1 MADNIEIR
9 LDRLTD
15 AIKGLYAKSS
25 TSQGEIY
32 NALTSLSQRY
42 ENLTSISSE
51 KIATTLV
58 NEFRKTLEVKYGQT
72 NRYIKDLENALK
84 SFIASN
90 SNQNPRMAAEVTKI
104 VTDISNV
111 YAKLNSQDLALQ
123 KIFNTVETQKNNNTS
138 AQEMA
143 KLSENFLN
151 FSKNF
156 ENITVTL
163 NKNFADFLEQ
173 VKQNSS
179 KNELKSLESE
189 LEIISGNVNSVISA
203 ISIIDTK
210 YKDLTGLIGLVQ
222 SKENS
227 FNDALRE
234 VRNLSDLMQ
243 NIKDSV
249 KNLDTRQTFEVF
261 YNDVTS
267 KVEDLKSEI
276 NKIISSIQENSV
288 KSEIYNLNAGINTVS
303 NNVQNLYADLV
314 STNEEL
320 KNISKGMTD
329 ADEKIQNI
337 SSEIT
342 STNEG
347 IKNLSVNIIDA
358 NEGLKKVSD
367 DIINTNEDLKSLS
380 ENFGVTNDKIET
392 LSSNITGLGG
402 EVKNIRNLI
411 NDEILYKS
419 HQYQSEYEKY
429 LNSAKEDIKA
439 LVAGLGNFKN
449 DLEEINKGNI
459 KVLQEPIVKAMDD
472 LKNQDIGKDIKELS
486 TNLKD
491 VTTEIQASIQ
501 NMRES
506 LNNINH
512 VSGIHIL
519 NQMAEA
525 IPEISEK
532 LEIFRTHVVSDNS
545 LHLSEIQKTFTDALE
560 SFKDNLQTT
569 ANKIEDDTK
578 TLNIETLDALKIDLQ
593 RLSDHLIDSVE
604 SINDRIQKE
613 FANYKTDFQEF
624 SIRQDDNIERIND
637 KLSAL
642 EMGLEGFG
650 SDTIDKINDNLN
662 ANAAKSQDA
671 LNEIKSDILDGIM
684 NVEKTNK
691 NTLSQFEF
699 KIDKLL
705 NSYLGANL
713 ENISDSKSL
722 RDTVVDIETKID
734 RTNLQQIHNA
744 KELLEEIQSST
755 SDISMKITAIEE
767 SKNIATIMNVLS
779 KITDR
784 IQGLQEAGDE
794 LSDEF
799 QNVKEEIDQKLKE
812 NVQKIS
818 ALVEKTK
825 DSTLP
830 LESDSDIDDLSAKVS
845 EYLSNFEYLKNNI
858 SQEIKENLADEFLK
872 INNSIKKIKSSDEN
886 SSYTYSLE
894 DVESD
899 LAKIRVAIEK
909 GNHNTDDIKLLYEKV
924 IELRTVGLENVKI
937 NRDTETELGN
947 ISGWLR
953 DTNNKIDDLSQN
965 VEDVQK
971 NALQEIRSQLIQ
983 SEKSKK
989 SAGEFYTRIEN
1000 ALKHIIKTNQ
1010 SSDSKIAELEKKVE
1024 LIMQAQNDA
1033 FNPSQF
1039 IDIFYENMTQTKML
1053 SNRVEIIEDK
1063 INSIQNALEKL
1074 ISYVEQ

>member
-123 KIFNTVETQKNNNTS
+123 KIFNTVEAQKNNNTS

-267 KVEDLKSEI
+267 KVENLKSEI
-276 NKIISSIQENSV
+276 NKIVSSIQENSV
-288 KSEIYNLNAGINTVS
+288 KSEIYNLNAGINAVS

-347 IKNLSVNIIDA
+347 IKNLSTNIIDA
-358 NEGLKKVSD
+358 NEGLKRVSD

-392 LSSNITGLGG
+392 LSLNITGLGG

-650 SDTIDKINDNLN
+650 SETIDKINDNLN

-767 SKNIATIMNVLS
+767 SKNVATIMNVLS

-1010 SSDSKIAELEKKVE
+1010 SADSKIAELEKKVE

>member
-123 KIFNTVETQKNNNTS
+123 KIFNTVEAQKNNNTS

-288 KSEIYNLNAGINTVS
+288 KSEIYNLNAGINAVS

-347 IKNLSVNIIDA
+347 IKNLSTNIIDA
-358 NEGLKKVSD
+358 NEGLKKVSG

-491 VTTEIQASIQ
+491 VTIEIQASIQ

-825 DSTLP
+825 DSVLP

-1010 SSDSKIAELEKKVE
+1010 SADSKIAELEKKVE

>member
-123 KIFNTVETQKNNNTS
+123 KIFNTVEAQKNNNTS

-276 NKIISSIQENSV
+276 NKIVSSIQENSV

-347 IKNLSVNIIDA
+347 IKNLSTNIIDA
-358 NEGLKKVSD
+358 NEGLKRVSD

-825 DSTLP
+825 DSALP

-1010 SSDSKIAELEKKVE
+1010 SADSKIAELEKKVE

>member
-830 LESDSDIDDLSAKVS
+830 LESDSDIDDLSATVS

>member
-123 KIFNTVETQKNNNTS
+123 KIFNTVEAQKNNNTS

-267 KVEDLKSEI
+267 KVENLKSEI

-288 KSEIYNLNAGINTVS
+288 KAEIYNLNAGINAVS
-303 NNVQNLYADLV
+303 NNVQNLYTDLV

-347 IKNLSVNIIDA
+347 IKNLSTNIIDA
-358 NEGLKKVSD
+358 NEGLKRVSD

-491 VTTEIQASIQ
+491 VTIEIQASIQ

-1010 SSDSKIAELEKKVE
+1010 SADSKIAELEKKVE

>member
-9 LDRLTD
+9 LDQLTD

-288 KSEIYNLNAGINTVS
+288 KSEIYNLNAGINAVS

-347 IKNLSVNIIDA
+347 IKNLSTNIIDA
-358 NEGLKKVSD
+358 NEGLKKVSG
-367 DIINTNEDLKSLS
+367 DITDTNEGLKNLS

-486 TNLKD
+486 SNLKD
-491 VTTEIQASIQ
+491 VTIEIQASIQ
-501 NMRES
+501 NMCES

-525 IPEISEK
+525 IPDITEK
-532 LEIFRTHVVSDNS
+532 LEIFRTHVVSENS
-545 LHLSEIQKTFTDALE
+545 LHLSEIKNTFMEALNTFRE
-560 SFKDNLQTT
+560 NLQTT

-650 SDTIDKINDNLN
+650 SETIDKINDNLN

-722 RDTVVDIETKID
+722 RDTVIDIETKID

-767 SKNIATIMNVLS
+767 SKNVATIMNVLS

-1010 SSDSKIAELEKKVE
+1010 SADSKIAELEKKVE

>member
-123 KIFNTVETQKNNNTS
+123 KIFNTVEAQKNNNTS

-243 NIKDSV
+243 NLKDSV

-276 NKIISSIQENSV
+276 NKIVSSIQENSV
-288 KSEIYNLNAGINTVS
+288 KSEIYNLNAGINAVS

-347 IKNLSVNIIDA
+347 IKNLSTNIIDA
-358 NEGLKKVSD
+358 NEGLKRVSD
-367 DIINTNEDLKSLS
+367 DITNTNEDLKSLS

-825 DSTLP
+825 DSALP

-1010 SSDSKIAELEKKVE
+1010 SADSKIAELEKKVE

>member
-267 KVEDLKSEI
+267 KVENLKSEI
-276 NKIISSIQENSV
+276 NKIVSSIQENSV
-288 KSEIYNLNAGINTVS
+288 KSEIYNLNAGINAVS
-303 NNVQNLYADLV
+303 NNVQNLYTDLV

-347 IKNLSVNIIDA
+347 IKNLSTNIIDA
-358 NEGLKKVSD
+358 NEGLKKVSG
-367 DIINTNEDLKSLS
+367 DITDTNEGLKNLS

-825 DSTLP
+825 DSALP

-1010 SSDSKIAELEKKVE
+1010 SADSKIAELEKKVE

>member
-123 KIFNTVETQKNNNTS
+123 KIFNIVEAQKNNNTS

-267 KVEDLKSEI
+267 KVENLKSEI

-288 KSEIYNLNAGINTVS
+288 KSEIYNLNAGINAVS

-347 IKNLSVNIIDA
+347 IKNLSTNIIDA
-358 NEGLKKVSD
+358 NEGLKKVSG
-367 DIINTNEDLKSLS
+367 DITDTNEGLKNLS

-491 VTTEIQASIQ
+491 VTIEIQASIQ

-767 SKNIATIMNVLS
+767 SKNVATIMNVLS

-825 DSTLP
+825 DSVLP

-1010 SSDSKIAELEKKVE
+1010 SADSKIAELEKKVE

>member
-111 YAKLNSQDLALQ
+111 YAKLNTQDLALQ

-642 EMGLEGFG
+642 EMGLECFG